1 MYRARARQLAILL
14 SVGLVCF
21 APIVHADQPL
31 PSPKAEPQVVPRGEV
46 QADAPA
52 PQTRKLAPAKGAA
65 KDAAKRDKRAS
76 TAKSKAKKSLIA
88 SPGLLL
94 QAPSLRTST
103 APGLGR
109 LDLNRAT
116 LEQLQSLP
124 GVGLTW
130 APRILAGRPYRSLG
144 DLARD
149 GIPFTT
155 IDTLSQQVEL
165 GP

>member
-1 MYRARARQLAILL
+1 MLPARAGRLAVLL
-14 SVGLVCF
+14 GAGVLCF
-21 APIVHADQPL
+21 AAIVHADEPL
-31 PSPKAEPQVVPRGEV
+31 PSSKAAPVPPG
-46 QADAPA
+46 AAGPGAAA
-52 PQTRKLAPAKGAA
+52 PQTRKLAPAKGDA
-65 KDAAKRDKRAS
+65 KDAAKRDPRAS

-88 SPGLLL
+88 PPGLLL
-94 QAPSLRTST
+94 QAPSLRAST
-103 APGLGR
+103 APGLGK

-116 LEQLQSLP
+116 LEQLQSLS

-155 IDTLSQQVEL
+155 IDALSQQVEL